1 MGLSY
6 ILLYRHN
13 IKIVKTTNSR
23 CPRDPDSPSPCSC
36 PPSWLT
42 SSAPRRARSS
52 PDPSGQEALGP
63 HQVPEA
69 PGPREQAVLHPRRQD
84 DPHLRKG
91 QGPCL
96 RHGEVPQDSPDQR
109 LNTHHL
115 NTVNTMSGAK
125 CCPALATLTTRS
137 RLLLCPWPRPIAWL
151 LTFDQH
157 STNH

>member
-1 MGLSY
+1 MGNAEYMGLSY

-52 PDPSGQEALGP
+52 PDPSWSRGSGP
-63 HQVPEA
+63 TSSPRSSRT
-69 PGPREQAVLHPRRQD
+69 REQAVLHPRRQD

-91 QGPCL
+91 QGPCI

-109 LNTHHL
+109 
-115 NTVNTMSGAK
+115 
-125 CCPALATLTTRS
+125 PATTRS
-137 RLLLCPWPRPIAWL
+137 SLAIRRRLLLCPLAASHRLAPDI
-151 LTFDQH
+151 
-157 STNH
+157 

>member
-6 ILLYRHN
+6 IILYRHN

-52 PDPSGQEALGP
+52 PDP
-63 HQVPEA
+63 
-69 PGPREQAVLHPRRQD
+69 REQAVLHPRRQD

-91 QGPCL
+91 QGPCF

-115 NTVNTMSGAK
+115 NTVNTMSGVK
-125 CCPALATLTTRS
+125 
-137 RLLLCPWPRPIAWL
+137 
-151 LTFDQH
+151 
-157 STNH
+157 

>member
-52 PDPSGQEALGP
+52 PDPRWSRGSGPTSSPRSSRTPRTQCPELSDAPPSPPSP
-63 HQVPEA
+63 HAA
-69 PGPREQAVLHPRRQD
+69 PSPTRR
-84 DPHLRKG
+84 
-91 QGPCL
+91 
-96 RHGEVPQDSPDQR
+96 
-109 LNTHHL
+109 
-115 NTVNTMSGAK
+115 
-125 CCPALATLTTRS
+125 
-137 RLLLCPWPRPIAWL
+137 RLLLCPWPRTIAWL

-157 STNH
+157 STNHSFIFKKY